1 MQNTVAY
8 LETSRR
14 STMDVFC
21 EKMEFFCCSLFLQK
35 SSLVEIQLGS
45 KYVSKI
51 IQRKLERK
59 KVTYLS

>member
-14 STMDVFC
+14 STMEIFC
-21 EKMEFFCCSLFLQK
+21 EKMEFFYCSLFLQN

-45 KYVSKI
+45 KYVSEI
-51 IQRKLERK
+51 IQRKPERE